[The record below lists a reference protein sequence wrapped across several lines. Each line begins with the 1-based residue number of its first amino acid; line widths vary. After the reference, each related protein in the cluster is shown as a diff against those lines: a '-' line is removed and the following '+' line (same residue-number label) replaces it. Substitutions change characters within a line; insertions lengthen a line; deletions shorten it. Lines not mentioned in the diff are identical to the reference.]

1 MPDTARLALSALA
14 AHQHHTVTRRQARE
28 LGFDRRR
35 VATALAHGWLTEPL
49 PGVLTLADAPPT
61 WHGRLMAVVLAAGD
75 HGVASHRSAARLHR
89 LDGFDDARNAVVEV
103 SVSRRYRLDPAV
115 AAVTHHVTPLPDVDV
130 TTIDGIRCTT
140 LPRTL
145 ADLGSVVRSRTAV
158 RRALTSARRRGVD
171 LHVVRATA
179 ERLHRPG
186 QSGTGVMLTLLDQV
200 PWEGRLP
207 ATWFE
212 ELLGLA
218 LTDPHLP
225 EVVPQYPICDEH
237 GAVIARTDIGIPSVR
252 LGLEAHS
259 RQFHFGP
266 EAEQRDEDRDLLAA
280 RCGWELL
287 YLGWHA
293 TKKPAAVL
301 ALVRD
306 VVRRRAVEVHLSAD
320 VDL

>member
-1 MPDTARLALSALA
+1 MPDAARLALSKLA
-14 AHQHHTVTRRQARE
+14 ARQHQAVTRRQARE

-49 PGVLTLADAPPT
+49 PGVLAFADAPAT
-61 WHGRLMAVVLAAGD
+61 WHARLMAVVLAAGA

-89 LDGFDDARNAVVEV
+89 LDGFDGTGNAVVEV

-115 AAVTHHVTPLPDVDV
+115 AAVTHHVTPLPAIDV
-130 TTIDGIRCTT
+130 TSVDGIPCTT

-186 QSGTGVMLTLLDQV
+186 QAGTGVMLTLLDQV

-207 ATWFE
+207 DTWFE

-218 LTDPHLP
+218 LADPHLP
-225 EVVPQYPICDEH
+225 EVVPQCPILDEN
-237 GAVIARTDIGIPSVR
+237 GAVVARTDLGIPSVR

-259 RQFHFGP
+259 RRFHFGP
-266 EAEQRDEDRDLLAA
+266 EAGPRDEDRDLLAA

-293 TKKPAAVL
+293 TKQPAAVL

-306 VVRRRAVEVHLSAD
+306 VVRRRARELRHPTD
-320 VDL
+320 IDL